1 MPKLKN
7 NSLKL
12 DLPAAVTRKSATAII
27 VLLVVVILG
36 ALIVVGQQGEPMAKK
51 DIRVTDRFENAIK
64 AKEPKFKLVSKHE
77 SKNQQDRSVLQ
88 GWKSDEDVVS
98 ATTYEFASAE
108 EAAELLKKTLNAP
121 MSVPV
126 QTINLKQLGD
136 EAYLRPNDRR
146 AKDGQ
151 TDLFF
156 RKGRFAVIMSASNP
170 GLAQRFA
177 RHIADEISN

>member
-12 DLPAAVTRKSATAII
+12 GPPAAVARKNATAIF

-77 SKNQQDRSVLQ
+77 SKNQDQHSVLQ
-88 GWKSDEDVVS
+88 GWKSDNDVVS
-98 ATTYEFASAE
+98 ATTYEFASTA
-108 EAAELLKKTLNAP
+108 EAADLLKKTLNAP

-126 QTINLKQLGD
+126 QIINLTQLGD
-136 EAYLRPNDRR
+136 EAYLSLNDRHS
-146 AKDGQ
+146 KDGQ

-156 RKGRFAVIMSASNP
+156 RKGRFVVIMSGSTP

-177 RHIADEISN
+177 KHMANEISN